1 METTT
6 LQTVKQNRVMEIEIM
21 KAVAIIAMVFV
32 HVFEMSAKV
41 NVFSYQ
47 QHTAAFVIEFFGCI
61 PSAGVFMFAMGWG
74 ASYSKRATPQ
84 TYVRRS
90 LALFILGLV
99 INIFEEY
106 VPAILVPGSFG
117 PLSGIL
123 PSILGTD
130 IYFFAA
136 LMSLYFALMKKLES
150 QKKLA
155 VAVSVL
161 LLAICFSVNILVGFE
176 SFTTG
181 NEWMDTIVGLL
192 IRVNEYSYF
201 PFISWSIYPILGLG
215 LGTCFQKTT
224 MKKALI
230 FAIVSG
236 IVALALFE
244 YLIRVFGMMDAS
256 IVDVV
261 DIREGYYYSLHPF
274 YAMIGYGVIA
284 LEFVLVHFILLV
296 SRQRFPAF
304 LLTMSKN
311 VTQIYIVQW
320 FFIGL
325 ISPVLVSLTSIW
337 ANILIGEIVLFVSY
351 IGGNLLKKTNLIK
364 V

>member
-1 METTT
+1 
-6 LQTVKQNRVMEIEIM
+6 
-21 KAVAIIAMVFV
+21 
-32 HVFEMSAKV
+32 
-41 NVFSYQ
+41 
-47 QHTAAFVIEFFGCI
+47 
-61 PSAGVFMFAMGWG
+61 
-74 ASYSKRATPQ
+74 
-84 TYVRRS
+84 
-90 LALFILGLV
+90 
-99 INIFEEY
+99 
-106 VPAILVPGSFG
+106 
-117 PLSGIL
+117 
-123 PSILGTD
+123 
-130 IYFFAA
+130 
-136 LMSLYFALMKKLES
+136 MSLYFALMKKLES

-215 LGTCFQKTT
+215 LGT
-224 MKKALI
+224 
-230 FAIVSG
+230 
-236 IVALALFE
+236 
-244 YLIRVFGMMDAS
+244 
-256 IVDVV
+256 
-261 DIREGYYYSLHPF
+261 SLHPF

-284 LEFVLVHFILLV
+284 LEFVLVHIILLV
-296 SRQRFPAF
+296 SRQRFSAF

-320 FFIGL
+320 FVIGL